1 MENNLILF
9 NGPTSPFG
17 RKTKIVSLIHEIK
30 ISEKIINVYEADYLD
45 KKNPLRKI
53 PTLIVDNLSIIDSD
67 NICLYFDSI
76 TKKETLFPKNKY
88 WQIMSFTSV
97 ANGLMESILERFM
110 EISRPDGEKST
121 VFIEKLEIRALR
133 TINWLEIN
141 LKHFNDSE
149 LTMDKIAIACAL
161 DYTMFRFTNKW
172 RSQNFELSNWFDNFK
187 EKEFMKST
195 LPTITNTSSKK
206 I

>member
-17 RKTKIVSLIHEIK
+17 RKTKIVSIIHEIE
-30 ISEKIINVYEADYLD
+30 ISEKIINIYEADYLD

>member
-1 MENNLILF
+1 MENSLTLF

-17 RKTKIVSLIHEIK
+17 RKTKIVALIHEIE
-30 ISEKIINVYEADYLD
+30 INEKVINVYEADYLD

-53 PTLIVDNLSIIDSD
+53 PTLIAENLSIIDSD

-76 TKKETLFPKNKY
+76 TKKETLFPINKY
-88 WQIMSFTSV
+88 WQIMSYTSI

-110 EISRPDGEKST
+110 EISRPEGEKSN
-121 VFIEKLEIRALR
+121 VFIKKLETRALR
-133 TINWLEIN
+133 TINWLEKN
-141 LKHFNDSE
+141 LKYFNDSQ

-161 DYTMFRFTNKW
+161 DYTMFRYTNKW
-172 RSQNFELSNWFDNFK
+172 RSQNYELSKWFDNFR

-195 LPTITNTSSKK
+195 LPKIADSSGKK